1 MSHLAFV
8 SQSAATNKKLLEG
21 RYQDSSYENIL
32 TALARIEGLAGFIA
46 DASVCSLEASFKAEL
61 DLNNLEVIARV
72 VANEAKE
79 VLIMLEALAHN
90 KQEVAH
96 VL

>member
-1 MSHLAFV
+1 MSHLIFT
-8 SQSAATNKKLLEG
+8 SQSAATNKKLLEE
-21 RYQDSSYENIL
+21 RYQDSAYENIVN
-32 TALARIEGLAGFIA
+32 ALARIEGLAGFVA
-46 DASVCSLEASFKAEL
+46 DASVCSLETGFKAEL

-79 VLIMLEALAHN
+79 ILIMFGDLRHSE
-90 KQEVAH
+90 QEVSH